1 MNAREAFN
9 QILET
14 IDDAATWLHKNAVDF
29 VEENDLQPRYDIV
42 YAALDRLEAIEKRA
56 ENAITEL
63 TDAVASA
70 DEEECV
76 DLTETTLV
84 VKIINAILNGEGE
97 GK

>member
-56 ENAITEL
+56 KETL
-63 TDAVASA
+63 SA
-70 DEEECV
+70 DYHNKRYSGE
-76 DLTETTLV
+76 V
-84 VKIINAILNGEGE
+84 VNYILNGEGE
-97 GK
+97 AK